1 MGSNIEPRFNIVRA
15 AAILVELFPR
25 ARFSRVFE
33 TEPVG
38 ARKAPWFLNAAA
50 AIATDLGPR
59 ELKYDVLRPLESRLG
74 RERSSDRNAPRT
86 IDLDIAMYGDQVI
99 SDSAARLEI
108 PDPNIVTDSHIA
120 LPLADLEPDML
131 HPLEGRTLKEIADS
145 LVAGPVV
152 RPVPGMD
159 LGGGGARPRGA

>member
-1 MGSNIEPRFNIVRA
+1 MGSNIEPRANMVRA
-15 AAILVELFPR
+15 ATLLVESFPL

-38 ARKAPWFLNAAA
+38 ASEAPWFLNAAA
-50 AIATDLGPR
+50 AIVTDLGPR

-99 SDSAARLEI
+99 SDSVARLEI
-108 PDPNIVTDSHIA
+108 PDPDILTTSHIA
-120 LPLADLEPDML
+120 LPLADLEPNML
-131 HPLEGRTLKEIADS
+131 HPLEGRSLKEIADA
-145 LVAGPVV
+145 LVGGPVV
-152 RPVPGMD
+152 RPVAGMVLD
-159 LGGGGARPRGA
+159 RR